1 MRRAAINE
9 CVFMSL
15 PMSKHLE
22 MGVVRDGGASLNGSG
37 VECGIRKVEMRNG
50 SNRKVLQSG
59 AALKAIVRGER
70 VRSNRITEGVQFEM
84 VSKCTYFLRIATPYL
99 LTIVTNAAR
108 IETMKP

>member
-1 MRRAAINE
+1 
-9 CVFMSL
+9 
-15 PMSKHLE
+15 MSKHLE

-59 AALKAIVRGER
+59 AALKAIVRGE
-70 VRSNRITEGVQFEM
+70 ITGSDRRCIVYSVQFVM
-84 VSKCTYFLRIATPYL
+84 VSKCAHFLRIATPYL